1 MRARQSRVPAR
12 LHGLLS
18 ILGPRIDAAQSLIGT
33 RPSQMARRP
42 DWMLLHARSS
52 LSSDVLGPSRFLSR
66 KNFVAFT
73 IEDPQSDRLGRPLY
87 VCGGDDGG
95 GRVSHLDLFLRQIRR
110 AVVGRPANKLD
121 PEYPRLFR
129 NDFGRRIRL
138 RKRRT
143 RGVKPDTPRRPAGDD
158 QGDPSPV
165 SRRLITIG
173 LTFPSPRL
181 GIGLVAK
188 LIHEGARAGA
198 YALDP
203 FQLPKQ
209 PRKHIR
215 PLGLD
220 DGARL
225 AMRALA
231 TARRLPN
238 GLRDIRPIAL
248 R

>member
-1 MRARQSRVPAR
+1 
-12 LHGLLS
+12 
-18 ILGPRIDAAQSLIGT
+18 
-33 RPSQMARRP
+33 MARRP

-95 GRVSHLDLFLRQIRR
+95 GSVSHLDLFLRQIHG
-110 AVVGRPANKLD
+110 AVVDRPANKLD
-121 PEYPRLFR
+121 PEYSRLFG
-129 NDFGRRIRL
+129 NDFGERVRL
-138 RKRRT
+138 RKRRA

-181 GIGLVAK
+181 GIGLIAK
-188 LIHEGARAGA
+188 LIHEGARAGP

-231 TARRLPN
+231 TERRLPN